1 LRPFAVIYFLFPLFS
16 FLFSIFYFLLLV
28 MKKIDKKIFATL
40 FFSMFGTVTGVGIV
54 VPLLPVYATHLG
66 AGGIY
71 IALIFAAFSISR
83 TVLLPYFGRFS
94 DRKGRKPFIIAGL
107 FAYTVVSL
115 LYMLSN
121 RVESLIAVRFI
132 QGIASAMIMPAVQ
145 AYIGDITPPNREG
158 FTMGLFNMSMF
169 LGLSIGPLIGGV
181 IRDKFSLNMSFAS
194 MGILAFTGFLIS
206 LLLLPPREAE
216 RMAGRGIEPL
226 AWKKVLQDRN
236 MAGLLIFRF
245 AYAACIGV
253 IWSFLPVL
261 ADVEFS
267 LSSASIGI
275 LVTLGVLSSGLLH
288 VPMGL
293 VADRVNRKMMIVFGG
308 LVITYA
314 TFSFEWAGSFKDLVA
329 ACMLFGIGGGISM
342 PALMAL
348 AVLKGSAKDAM
359 GSVMGLLSMA
369 HSIGMLA
376 GSLVAGLMMDVSS
389 LRNAFPSGAVLMA
402 MCLGLFILL
411 TYQKKEM
418 PLRSIDRWKMA
429 SGPQGLRPGG
439 KTASLGRWTTKNK

>member
-1 LRPFAVIYFLFPLFS
+1 
-16 FLFSIFYFLLLV
+16 
-28 MKKIDKKIFATL
+28 MKKIDRKIFVTL

-66 AGGIY
+66 ASGLY

-83 TVLLPYFGRFS
+83 SILLPYFGRFS
-94 DRKGRKPFIIAGL
+94 DKKGRKPFIIAGL
-107 FAYTVVSL
+107 FAYTVVAS

-121 RVESLIAVRFI
+121 RVESLIGVRFI

-145 AYIGDITPPNREG
+145 SYVGDITPPQREG

-194 MGILAFTGFLIS
+194 MGLLTFMGFLVS
-206 LLLLPPREAE
+206 LLLLPPTETEHMTR
-216 RMAGRGIEPL
+216 RGTEPL
-226 AWKKVLQDRN
+226 AWKKVLRDRN
-236 MAGLLIFRF
+236 MAGLFLFRL

-267 LSSASIGI
+267 LSSSSIGI

-293 VADRVNRKMMIVFGG
+293 VADRVNRKTMIAFGG
-308 LVITYA
+308 LIIIYA
-314 TFSFEWAGSFKDLVA
+314 IFSFEWANSFKDLVL
-329 ACMLFGIGGGISM
+329 ACMLFGLGGGISM

-348 AVLKGSAKDAM
+348 AVLQGNTNEAM
-359 GSVMGLLSMA
+359 GSVMGLLAMA
-369 HSIGMLA
+369 HSMGMLT
-376 GSLVAGLMMDVSS
+376 GSLAAGLMMDVSR
-389 LRNAFPSGAVLMA
+389 LRNAFPSGGVLMA
-402 MCLGLFILL
+402 LCLGLFVLL
-411 TYQKKEM
+411 TYQKKET
-418 PLRSIDRWKMA
+418 PVPSELKT
-429 SGPQGLRPGG
+429 GPVNLEG
-439 KTASLGRWTTKNK
+439 

>member
-1 LRPFAVIYFLFPLFS
+1 
-16 FLFSIFYFLLLV
+16 
-28 MKKIDKKIFATL
+28 MKKIDKKIFITL

-66 AGGIY
+66 AGGVY

-83 TVLLPYFGRFS
+83 SVLLPYFGRFS
-94 DRKGRKPFIIAGL
+94 DKKGRKPFIIAGL

-121 RVESLIAVRFI
+121 RVESLIVVRFI

-145 AYIGDITPPNREG
+145 AYVGDITPPQREG

-181 IRDKFSLNMSFAS
+181 MRDKFSLNMSFAS
-194 MGILAFTGFLIS
+194 MGILTFIGFLVS
-206 LLLLPPREAE
+206 LLLLPPTETE
-216 RMAGRGIEPL
+216 HLAGRGMKPL
-226 AWKKVLQDRN
+226 PWKTVLRDRN
-236 MAGLLIFRF
+236 MAGLFLFRL

-267 LSSASIGI
+267 LSSSSIGI

-293 VADRVNRKMMIVFGG
+293 VADRVNRKTMIVSGG
-308 LVITYA
+308 LIITYA
-314 TFSFEWAGSFKDLVA
+314 IFSFEWANSFKDLVM
-329 ACMLFGIGGGISM
+329 ACMLFGLGGGISM

-348 AVLKGSAKDAM
+348 AVLKGNANDAM
-359 GSVMGLLSMA
+359 GSVMGLLAMA
-369 HSIGMLA
+369 HSIGMLT
-376 GSLVAGLMMDVSS
+376 GSLVAGLMMDVSR

-402 MCLGLFILL
+402 LCLGLFIFL
-411 TYQKKEM
+411 TYPKKEI
-418 PLRSIDRWKMA
+418 PARSELKT
-429 SGPQGLRPGG
+429 GPVNLEG
-439 KTASLGRWTTKNK
+439 